1 MLSTL
6 FPLHSDP
13 KIITYLMLFGLH
25 AAVLQLK
32 LLVCTFKVIYLDNIG
47 ISHVRFIVQ
56 RCNKTFCCVK
66 WLSSTLLIN
75 NRNAACLITYV
86 FSNK

>member
-13 KIITYLMLFGLH
+13 KRITYVMLFRLH

-32 LLVCTFKVIYLDNIG
+32 LLVFTFKVIYLGKIG

-56 RCNKTFCCVK
+56 RCNKTFCCVVYFVPV
-66 WLSSTLLIN
+66 LDI
-75 NRNAACLITYV
+75 A
-86 FSNK
+86 NK